1 MRTLVIQRRKSSF
14 AGLLKMYVYIEDHD
28 NPTAKI
34 AGTPCRMIGK
44 LQNGD
49 TEVLD
54 IPESACRIFVA
65 ARKPFGYLSSEVLS
79 LPEGSETIYLTGQN
93 RFDFFTGSPFR
104 FDHIVNEETIRHRTR
119 NTRGGLWVVLAALII
134 GFIIGTLLGIAV
146 IKKQNEPVVHTNKGL
161 SITLPPSFTC
171 TPVEDD
177 DYLTTIFASGNCL
190 ITVVKESRAPTHINS
205 LKAYASA
212 VEQMLTE
219 EGCRIITPARPNNGH
234 YYIEY
239 RVTEEG
245 VTYRGVMF
253 LYLNV
258 SAHISTSYYYRV
270 DITVPTEEYD
280 TYRED
285 FFEWAK
291 TVEVE

>member
-14 AGLLKMYVYIEDHD
+14 AGLLKMYVYIEDHE

-79 LPEGSETIYLTGQN
+79 LPEGSETIYLTGQH

-119 NTRGGLWVVLAALII
+119 NTRGGLWVILATLII
-134 GFIIGTLLGIAV
+134 SFIIAMLLCVVIAHELSKPIVHTKEGFWISLPRSFTYDEPEESGVIAV
-146 IKKQNEPVVHTNKGL
+146 YYNDYCEIWVQKDLK
-161 SITLPPSFTC
+161 SITGHPQMI
-171 TPVEDD
+171 D
-177 DYLTTIFASGNCL
+177 FANNL
-190 ITVVKESRAPTHINS
+190 ERVIS
-205 LKAYASA
+205 LNEK
-212 VEQMLTE
+212 V
-219 EGCRIITPARPNNGH
+219 ITPITPNNGCFYMEYQTNDDGTIH
-234 YYIEY
+234 QHILFIYMTPTNSNTDYPCYY
-239 RVTEEG
+239 RVT
-245 VTYRGVMF
+245 M
-253 LYLNV
+253 
-258 SAHISTSYYYRV
+258 STLADNY
-270 DITVPTEEYD
+270 DIL
-280 TYRED
+280 RED